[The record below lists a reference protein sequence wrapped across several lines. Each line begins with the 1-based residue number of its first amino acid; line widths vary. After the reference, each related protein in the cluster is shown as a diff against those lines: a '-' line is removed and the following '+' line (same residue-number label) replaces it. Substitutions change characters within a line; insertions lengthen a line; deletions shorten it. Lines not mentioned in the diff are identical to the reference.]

1 MPEKTA
7 QLTTMSDGIPN
18 DDSDGTHYL
27 RGQTRAH
34 STDPITR
41 GANIAAEWIGLGCS
55 TRLHA
60 STGVRI

>member
-7 QLTTMSDGIPN
+7 QFTTMSDGIPN

-41 GANIAAEWIGLGCS
+41 GANIAAKWIGLGCS
-55 TRLHA
+55 TRLYA